1 MKFSAIGLATCY
13 ALIASP
19 SFAQMS
25 GRSSS
30 SGTGSNGSV
39 VNGTG
44 GSPGP
49 NTSTALNHGITGNG
63 AVANQPGSNANTPAS
78 SGNAVNTPA
87 ANKAVNDL
95 GNTNTGIL
103 KK

>member
-1 MKFSAIGLATCY
+1 L
-13 ALIASP
+13 
-19 SFAQMS
+19 
-25 GRSSS
+25 S
-30 SGTGSNGSV
+30 SGQA

-49 NTSTALNHGITGNG
+49 NTSNALSHGTTGNNMG
-63 AVANQPGSNANTPAS
+63 ATPTNQAPAPA
-78 SGNAVNTPA
+78 GNAVNTSA
-87 ANKAVNDL
+87 ANSATNNL